1 MCLKCGWI
9 IIDIQDNVDYYVNME
24 STSDIGKKI
33 KMLRKSQGESL
44 VQLSKAID
52 MDRSYLNKVELGTIK
67 PSSKLLE
74 RIIVHYSVEG
84 NEANRLRQIAGYIPV
99 KVVLNDGRKENS
111 QLMVEQPVAQ
121 MTQVNVNPLQTP
133 VLYTDSTFVTA
144 SEFGLVL
151 DVAQTINGQQQNIVT
166 RIGMSFD
173 HAKKLIQVMQD
184 TIDKNERWQAA
195 LWYKS
200 MVAHINRHWKWETGP
215 TALFL
220 SYDHYWWPMTRLP
233 NDRLNSQTAYAVRR
247 MLQCAV
253 RSLAL

>member
-1 MCLKCGWI
+1 
-9 IIDIQDNVDYYVNME
+9 VNME

-184 TIDKNERWQAA
+184 TIDKNER
-195 LWYKS
+195 
-200 MVAHINRHWKWETGP
+200 
-215 TALFL
+215 
-220 SYDHYWWPMTRLP
+220 
-233 NDRLNSQTAYAVRR
+233 
-247 MLQCAV
+247 
-253 RSLAL
+253 